1 MRQRT
6 EDNEF
11 TQQHAYRVLAQ
22 LIRMRRRYTKRPIA
36 EITHST
42 ARSQDL

>member
-1 MRQRT
+1 MQHRS
-6 EDNEF
+6 EGNEF
-11 TQQHAYRVLAQ
+11 AQQHACRVLAQ
-22 LIRMRRRYTKRPIA
+22 RIRMRRRDTKRPIA